1 MFREKIKYTD
11 FNDVEREETYCFH
24 ISKADMSRME
34 FTTEGGYSAY
44 LRKIMDEK
52 DSVKL
57 YETFEKLIGMSFG
70 KVSDDGRTFIRKE
83 NGVNLFDTFKD
94 SPAYDVLIMK
104 LFDAD
109 YAAKF
114 VRNIF
119 PKDIV
124 DQMKAEDLKQIA
136 G

>member
-11 FNDVEREETYCFH
+11 FNGVEREETFAFH

-34 FTTEGGYSAY
+34 FTTEGGYSNY
-44 LRKIMDEK
+44 LKRIMDEK
-52 DSVKL
+52 DSKKL
-57 YETFEKLIGMSFG
+57 YETFEELIKLSFG
-70 KVSDDGRTFIRKE
+70 RVSDDGRTFIKKE
-83 NGVNLFDTFKD
+83 NGVLLFDAFKD
-94 SPAYDVLIMK
+94 SPAYDELIMK

-119 PKDIV
+119 PQDIAN
-124 DQMKAEDLKQIA
+124 QIKAEELKQIA
-136 G
+136 N

>member
-11 FNDVEREETYCFH
+11 FNDVEREEVFCFH
-24 ISKADMSRME
+24 ISKAEMSRKE

-44 LRKIMDEK
+44 LKRIMDNK
-52 DSVKL
+52 DSVEL
-57 YETFEKLIGMSFG
+57 YKTFEELVGLSFG
-70 KVSDDGRTFIRKE
+70 RISDDGRTFIKKE
-83 NGVNLFDTFKD
+83 NGVPLFESFKN

-119 PKDIV
+119 PQDIV
-124 DQMKAEDLKQIA
+124 NQMKADELKQIVE
-136 G
+136 